1 MKNKSLFLRLVG
13 VALAFALVGAACGG
27 SDNTAGDATDT
38 GTDTET
44 TSPTDEETTDTMAA
58 EGVDTPVAGL
68 EQTLT
73 NMLDDHV
80 YVAAVTLEQAVL
92 HGLDSP
98 QVKASSAALDENSK
112 ALAGAIESVY
122 GPEAGDQFLDLWRK
136 HIGFFVDYTVAELN
150 NDKKAAKKAV
160 KDLDGYRAD
169 FGALIESATEGAL
182 PKDAV
187 AEALIPHV
195 EHLATAAS
203 MLVDGDAK
211 VFDELYKAAE
221 HNLVLAE
228 ALATGIG
235 AQQGL
240 EGDAASGPAKLQAT
254 LTNLLDSH
262 VYLAS
267 VTLEQ
272 AALNGLDSPQVKAS
286 SATLDQNSQDLA
298 AAIESVYGAEAGEQF
313 LDLWRKHIGF
323 FVDYTVGG
331 ISNDKQMQKKAKK
344 DLDGYRADFGALI
357 ESATE
362 GGLPKEAVSEALVP
376 HVQSLIK
383 AIDLLLA
390 GDTKVFGQIKEA
402 ASHNPGIAT
411 ALAGAIVQQFPE
423 KF

>member
-13 VALAFALVGAACGG
+13 VALAFALIGAACGG
-27 SDNTAGDATDT
+27 SDNTAGDATAPA
-38 GTDTET
+38 TDTET
-44 TSPTDEETTDTMAA
+44 TAPADEETTDSMAA

-73 NMLDDHV
+73 NLLDDHV
-80 YVAAVTLEQAVL
+80 YLAAVTLEQAVL
-92 HGLDSP
+92 NGLDSP
-98 QVKASSAALDENSK
+98 QVKASSTTLDENSK

-122 GPEAGDQFLDLWRK
+122 GPEAGKQFLDLWRK
-136 HIGFFVDYTVAELN
+136 HIGFFVDFTVAQIGD
-150 NDKKAAKKAV
+150 DKKAANKAV
-160 KDLDGYRAD
+160 KNLDGYRAD

-195 EHLATAAS
+195 DHLATAAT
-203 MLVDGDAK
+203 MLVNGDPK
-211 VFDELYKAAE
+211 VFDELYEAAS

-235 AQQGL
+235 SQQGL
-240 EGDAASGPAKLQAT
+240 EGDAASGAAKLQAT

-272 AALNGLDSPQVKAS
+272 AALNGLDSPQVKAAS
-286 SATLDQNSQDLA
+286 GTLDQNSQDLA
-298 AAIESVYGAEAGEQF
+298 GAIESVYGAEAGEQF

-323 FVDYTVGG
+323 FVDYAVGG
-331 ISNDKQMQKKAKK
+331 ISNDPAMQKKAVKN
-344 DLDGYRADFGALI
+344 LDGYRSDFGALI

-362 GGLPKEAVSEALVP
+362 GGLPKDAVAKALIP
-376 HVQSLIK
+376 HVQTLAK
-383 AIDLLLA
+383 AVDLLVA
-390 GDTKVFGQIKEA
+390 GDGKVFGQIQEA

-411 ALAGAIVQQFPE
+411 ALAGAIVAQFPE